1 MVTTKTAMGEEQ
13 FKLYQE
19 KEYPNPQSIPR
30 PPSTY
35 EPKPQVALADLTA
48 KSYVKTVG
56 RAVYLKT
63 TERQDELGSK
73 VIFSGILE
81 DATFKIPFVS
91 HKINVPWQRDTVYKF
106 DNAYVHEFPDRSLL
120 LVITEFTDWQL
131 KIVDTYLE
139 YQQYVWRPKLA
150 TIKRPVQNISLVGT
164 ITTVHNNS
172 GLVKRCN
179 GCKSL
184 LYYDT
189 CPNKCDKG
197 WGWDLRVSSRLYDG
211 SGSIK
216 MVLTKDV
223 ASRILQRNLSELI
236 LLATQTKL
244 TPPNNNPSDR
254 FLSSSIYQLKIPDTV
269 QVIEAVTESPSS
281 YRKSDK
287 QIVSD
292 GRNLV
297 FIAPNELH
305 YFVEFSNR
313 ILNSAEIE
321 DKKIIR
327 RLLEK
332 SIDINIRKQTGKGML
347 QGIYLLEEPLKLYRC
362 EKASLYLG
370 FSLNVY
376 IKQKQE
382 EDSVIANVEAT
393 PQAYVR
399 ESVLNYIKMRRENG
413 ASADSLIRHLVNS
426 RNKVIVAP
434 SGNYGSIVDVITRK
448 ASNQSISDT
457 DSRNLVQFWKEVY
470 DIDISGDEMPLLKV
484 KMMNSEQS
492 FTYPPSMV
500 FYGNESLVI
509 SAGPQ
514 KFIEDKRFTLKYKMD
529 SIIKEALKDLK
540 IGDLKIEFEG
550 DSIESNNIQSVLLQE
565 IKEKLYGKEV
575 KARGSIM
582 FVHDELWFFPNQL
595 QFSYTKQSEENIS

>member
-13 FKLYQE
+13 SKLYQE
-19 KEYPNPQSIPR
+19 KEYPDPRSLPR
-30 PPSTY
+30 PPTTY
-35 EPKPQVALADLTA
+35 EPKPQVALADLIA

-63 TERQDELGSK
+63 TERQDELGTK

-81 DATFKIPFVS
+81 DATFKMPFVS

-120 LVITEFTDWQL
+120 LVITEFTDWQI
-131 KIVDTYLE
+131 KVVDGYLE
-139 YQQYVWRPKLA
+139 YQQYVWKPKIA
-150 TIKRPVQNISLVGT
+150 TLKRPVQNISLVGT

-184 LYYDT
+184 LYEDT
-189 CPNKCDKG
+189 CPNKCNNG

-236 LLATQTKL
+236 LLATQTRL
-244 TPPNNNPSDR
+244 TPNNNNYSDR
-254 FLSSSIYQLKIPDTV
+254 FLSSSNYQIKIPETV
-269 QVIEAVTESPSS
+269 PVIEAVTESPSS

-287 QIVSD
+287 LIVSD

-297 FIAPNELH
+297 FIAPNEQH
-305 YFVEFSNR
+305 YFVEFTNR
-313 ILNSAEIE
+313 TLKSLEIE

-327 RLLEK
+327 RLIEK
-332 SIDINIRKQTGKGML
+332 AVDINIRKQTGKGML

-382 EDSVIANVEAT
+382 GESVIANVEAT

-399 ESVLNYIKMRRENG
+399 ESVLDYIKMRRENG
-413 ASADSLIRHLVNS
+413 ASANSLIRHLVNS

-470 DIDISGDEMPLLKV
+470 EIDISEDEMPLLKV
-484 KMMNSEQS
+484 KMINSEQA

-509 SAGPQ
+509 SAGLQ
-514 KFIEDKRFTLKYKMD
+514 KFIEDKRSTLKYKMD
-529 SIIKEALKDLK
+529 NVIKEALKDLK
-540 IGDLKIEFEG
+540 IGELRIEFEG

-575 KARGSIM
+575 KAKGSII

-595 QFSYTKQSEENIS
+595 QFSYTKQSQDNLS